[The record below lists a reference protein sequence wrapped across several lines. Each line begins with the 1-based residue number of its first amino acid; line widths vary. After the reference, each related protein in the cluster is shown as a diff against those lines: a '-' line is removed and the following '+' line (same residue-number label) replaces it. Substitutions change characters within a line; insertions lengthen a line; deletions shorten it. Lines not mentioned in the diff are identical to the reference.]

1 MKLIRSIASCNRGFT
16 LIELLVSSSLG
27 VLLIGLVMASI
38 LANRQLFKQ
47 DMVRTKINENIRGA
61 LDIVGTDIRLGG
73 ESFGSAFPAILV
85 SNGSGSSADTLTV
98 RRNLVAEVLP
108 VCTALA
114 AGSNAPLQFAIPGTT
129 AGCIYSGQTTSYQSW
144 RNYRIANGNTVNAYI
159 WDSVAKAGEFFQYT
173 SETDG
178 ATSYSISRSGTWTRT
193 YPTTSSAAYIM
204 EEWKFQANGAGD
216 ELQLVKDQDT
226 ADPTTLA
233 FNLKDFQITILQ
245 RDGTTKTS
253 FTTSDT
259 WTNIKSITVAITGK
273 DSFLKEEVNRT
284 LSASYFPRNV
294 LSN

>member
-1 MKLIRSIASCNRGFT
+1 
-16 LIELLVSSSLG
+16 
-27 VLLIGLVMASI
+27 
-38 LANRQLFKQ
+38 
-47 DMVRTKINENIRGA
+47 
-61 LDIVGTDIRLGG
+61 
-73 ESFGSAFPAILV
+73 
-85 SNGSGSSADTLTV
+85 
-98 RRNLVAEVLP
+98 
-108 VCTALA
+108 
-114 AGSNAPLQFAIPGTT
+114 
-129 AGCIYSGQTTSYQSW
+129 
-144 RNYRIANGNTVNAYI
+144 
-159 WDSVAKAGEFFQYT
+159 
-173 SETDG
+173 
-178 ATSYSISRSGTWTRT
+178 
-193 YPTTSSAAYIM
+193 M